1 MSLVWVVVG
10 SILQLFLAYFLFML
24 VVFSPASAASGEPLV
39 RWQMALFNGAM
50 YGLPGLCLVSAALVI
65 YGYRAGWSTHAYW
78 WYALPIVA
86 ATGFVLYVL
95 SISRQ

>member
-24 VVFSPASAASGEPLV
+24 VVFSPAGAASGEPLV
-39 RWQMALFNGAM
+39 RWQMAIFNGAI

-65 YGYRAGWSTHAYW
+65 YGYRTGWSAQAYW
-78 WYALPIVA
+78 WYAVPIVA
-86 ATGFVLYVL
+86 ATGYVLYAL
-95 SISRQ
+95 SFNRQ